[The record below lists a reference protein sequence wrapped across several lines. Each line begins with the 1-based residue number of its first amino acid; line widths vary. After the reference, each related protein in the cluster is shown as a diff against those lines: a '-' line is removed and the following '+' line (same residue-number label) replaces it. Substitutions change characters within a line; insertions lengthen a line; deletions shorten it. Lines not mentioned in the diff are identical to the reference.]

1 MKTALKTVKTVL
13 MVLATMIIIL
23 AVVRSVGMGI
33 NKITPKGGINESG
46 RDLRQVPWIILSPE
60 SGATYILSLRGI
72 RGM

>member
-33 NKITPKGGINESG
+33 NKITPKGGINESFYVDING
-46 RDLRQVPWIILSPE
+46 NSQWINIYGQDINNPVLFFFF
-60 SGATYILSLRGI
+60 
-72 RGM
+72 